1 MHVPVER
8 FIGVLDDYTILFV
21 QTCAKCK
28 ILITYQGQG
37 HQCQEGVPDSGAK
50 RVEADHFAQLM
61 LRVKKLYNYPTFD
74 APRL

>member
-8 FIGVLDDYTILFV
+8 FVGVLDDYTILLL
-21 QTCAKCK
+21 QTCAKCN

-37 HQCQEGVPDSGAK
+37 HQCQEGAPDSGVK
-50 RVEADHFAQLM
+50 RIEAEHFAQLM
-61 LRVKKLYNYPTFD
+61 LRVKKLYTLPTFD